1 MVTRYFAL
9 RIMTVCGLAAYFPL
23 IPNPPSGRRLLL
35 FAAET
40 DTLFFLFK
48 ISRTGNLFH
57 PRTE

>member
-9 RIMTVCGLAAYFPL
+9 RIMTVCGLDAYFPL

-48 ISRTGNLFH
+48 ISRTGNFFR